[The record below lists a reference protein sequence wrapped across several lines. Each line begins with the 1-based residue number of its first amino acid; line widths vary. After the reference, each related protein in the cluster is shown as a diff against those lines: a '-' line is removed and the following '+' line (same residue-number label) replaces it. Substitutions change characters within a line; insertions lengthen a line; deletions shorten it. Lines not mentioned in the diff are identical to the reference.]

1 MNDQQIQELINQFD
15 TEKLKENAYFG
26 FFDEAEYSYIKAN
39 KEGLLLYAMN
49 LIVASKNIDSITN
62 DSKDKTVP
70 FERFANW
77 IDEDSPI
84 VIDYIEKFEGKRK
97 EIIEPIKS
105 NFFEKLIPI
114 GCFLLFIIFGVSFFV
129 GLAEIISWFS

>member
-1 MNDQQIQELINQFD
+1 MDDQKIQELINQFD
-15 TEKLKENAYFG
+15 TEQLKQNAYFG
-26 FFDEAEYSYIKAN
+26 IFDEAEYSYIKAN

-49 LIVASKNIDSITN
+49 LIVAAKNIDSITN

-70 FERFANW
+70 FERYVDW

-84 VIDYIEKFEGKRK
+84 IIDYIEKFEGKHEK
-97 EIIEPIKS
+97 VVEINKS

>member
-1 MNDQQIQELINQFD
+1 MDDQQIQKLINQFD

-26 FFDEAEYSYIKAN
+26 IFDEAEYSYIKAN

-70 FERFANW
+70 FERFENW

-97 EIIEPIKS
+97 EVIEPTKS
-105 NFFEKLIPI
+105 NFFEKFIPI

>member
-1 MNDQQIQELINQFD
+1 MKKYL
-15 TEKLKENAYFG
+15 
-26 FFDEAEYSYIKAN
+26 
-39 KEGLLLYAMN
+39 
-49 LIVASKNIDSITN
+49 ITN
-62 DSKDKTVP
+62 DPKDKTVP

-84 VIDYIEKFEGKRK
+84 VIDYIEKFEGERK
-97 EIIEPIKS
+97 EVIEPTKS

>member
-26 FFDEAEYSYIKAN
+26 IFDEAEYSYIKAN

-62 DSKDKTVP
+62 ESKDKTVP

-84 VIDYIEKFEGKRK
+84 VIDYI
-97 EIIEPIKS
+97 
-105 NFFEKLIPI
+105 
-114 GCFLLFIIFGVSFFV
+114 
-129 GLAEIISWFS
+129 